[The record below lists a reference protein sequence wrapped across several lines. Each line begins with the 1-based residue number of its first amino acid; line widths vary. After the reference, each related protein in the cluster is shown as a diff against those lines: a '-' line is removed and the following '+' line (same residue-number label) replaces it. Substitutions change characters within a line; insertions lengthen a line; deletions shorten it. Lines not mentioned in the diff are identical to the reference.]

1 MGSSEW
7 RCLGLRGCGG
17 GGYIVVVQRFYWRAK
32 AIGHGLS
39 AIRVYDQDFDGWHG
53 F

>member
-1 MGSSEW
+1 MEVSRLEW
-7 RCLGLRGCGG
+7 FERVWG

-53 F
+53 C